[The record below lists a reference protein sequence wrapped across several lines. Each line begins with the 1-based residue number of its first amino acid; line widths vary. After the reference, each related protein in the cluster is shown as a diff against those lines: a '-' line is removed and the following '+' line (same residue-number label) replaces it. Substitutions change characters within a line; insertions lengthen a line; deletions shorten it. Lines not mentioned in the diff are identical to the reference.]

1 MLGLNLDPWCST
13 VISIIGAGRVG
24 TAAALVAL
32 LRGLDDKIVL
42 VDIVPGLAQGEALD
56 LAHAASTLGVD
67 IEIVGSEDFSA
78 IRGSSIVLV
87 TAGKPRKPGMTRE
100 QLLADNAA
108 IVADIASKIKQYAP
122 DSIVLMTTNPL
133 DAMVYVMY
141 KKLGFPRERVIGF
154 SGVLDSARLAYYASR
169 KLKVSPSSITPI
181 VVGMHGEAM
190 YPVPRLSTVGGIPL
204 TQLLSPSEIE
214 DVVRETVQA
223 GATVTKLRGYSS
235 NYAPG
240 AGLVLMAEAI
250 KRDSK
255 RTFIASVYLD
265 GEYGVSDVV
274 AEIPVILGRRGVER
288 ILELPLNDEEKQG
301 FLKSVEAVR
310 ALINALPEEY
320 RK

>member
-1 MLGLNLDPWCST
+1 M
-13 VISIIGAGRVG
+13 ISIIGTGRVG
-24 TAAALVAL
+24 TATALIAL
-32 LRGLDDKIVL
+32 LRGLDDKLVL

-56 LAHAASTLGVD
+56 LAHAASTLGIDV
-67 IEIVGSEDFSA
+67 EIIGTEDFSA
-78 IRGSSIVLV
+78 IRGSDIVLV

-122 DSIVLMTTNPL
+122 DSIVIMTTNPL

-169 KLKVSPSSITPI
+169 KLKISPSSITPI
-181 VVGMHGEAM
+181 VIGMHGEAM
-190 YPVPRLSTVGGIPL
+190 YPVPRLSTACGVPL
-204 TQLLSPSEIE
+204 TQLLSPK
-214 DVVRETVQA
+214 DVEEVVKETVQA
-223 GATVTKLRGYSS
+223 GATITKLRGYSS

-250 KRDSK
+250 KRDAK
-255 RTFIASVYLD
+255 KMFIASIYLD
-265 GEYGVSDVV
+265 GEYGVRDVV
-274 AEIPVILGRRGVER
+274 AEVPVILGRRGVER
-288 ILELPLNDEEKQG
+288 VIELPLNDEEKQG

-310 ALINALPEEY
+310 ALIDVLPEEY
-320 RK
+320 KK

>member
-1 MLGLNLDPWCST
+1 M
-13 VISIIGAGRVG
+13 ISIIGTGRVG
-24 TAAALVAL
+24 TATALIAL
-32 LRGLDDKIVL
+32 LRGLDDKLVL

-56 LAHAASTLGVD
+56 LAHAASTLGIDV
-67 IEIVGSEDFSA
+67 EIIGTEDFSA
-78 IRGSSIVLV
+78 IRGSDIVLV

-122 DSIVLMTTNPL
+122 DSIVIMTTNPL

-169 KLKVSPSSITPI
+169 KLKISPSSITPI
-181 VVGMHGEAM
+181 VIGMHGEAM
-190 YPVPRLSTVGGIPL
+190 YPVPRLSTACGVPL
-204 TQLLSPSEIE
+204 TQLLSPKDVEE
-214 DVVRETVQA
+214 VVRETVQA
-223 GATVTKLRGYSS
+223 GATITKLRGYSS

-250 KRDSK
+250 KRDAK
-255 RTFIASVYLD
+255 KMFIASIYLD
-265 GEYGVSDVV
+265 GEYGVRDVV
-274 AEIPVILGRRGVER
+274 AEVPVVLGRRGVER
-288 ILELPLNDEEKQG
+288 VIELPLNDEEKQG

-310 ALINALPEEY
+310 ALIDVLPEEY
-320 RK
+320 KK

>member
-1 MLGLNLDPWCST
+1 M
-13 VISIIGAGRVG
+13 ISIIGTGRVG
-24 TAAALVAL
+24 TATALIAL
-32 LRGLDDKIVL
+32 LRGLDDKLVL

-56 LAHAASTLGVD
+56 LAHAASTLGIDV
-67 IEIVGSEDFSA
+67 EIIGTEDFSA
-78 IRGSSIVLV
+78 IKGSDIVLV

-122 DSIVLMTTNPL
+122 DSIVIMTTNPL

-169 KLKVSPSSITPI
+169 KLKISPSSITPI
-181 VVGMHGEAM
+181 VIGMHGEAM
-190 YPVPRLSTVGGIPL
+190 YPVPRLSTACGVPL
-204 TQLLSPSEIE
+204 TQLLSPKEVE
-214 DVVRETVQA
+214 EVVKETVQA
-223 GATVTKLRGYSS
+223 GATITKLRGYSS

-250 KRDSK
+250 KRDAK
-255 RTFIASVYLD
+255 KMFIASIYLD
-265 GEYGVSDVV
+265 GEYGVRDVV
-274 AEIPVILGRRGVER
+274 AEVPVILGRKGVER
-288 ILELPLNDEEKQG
+288 VIELPLNDEEKQG

-310 ALINALPEEY
+310 ALIDALPEEY
-320 RK
+320 KK

>member
-1 MLGLNLDPWCST
+1 M
-13 VISIIGAGRVG
+13 ISIIGTGRVG
-24 TAAALVAL
+24 TATALIAL
-32 LRGLDDKIVL
+32 LRGLDDKLVL

-56 LAHAASTLGVD
+56 LAHAASTLGIDV
-67 IEIVGSEDFSA
+67 EIIGTEDFSA
-78 IRGSSIVLV
+78 IRGSDIVLV

-122 DSIVLMTTNPL
+122 DSIVIMTTNPL

-169 KLKVSPSSITPI
+169 KLKISPSSITPI
-181 VVGMHGEAM
+181 VIGMHGEAM
-190 YPVPRLSTVGGIPL
+190 YPVPRLSTACGVPL
-204 TQLLSPSEIE
+204 TQLLSPKDVEE
-214 DVVRETVQA
+214 VVRETVQA
-223 GATVTKLRGYSS
+223 GATITKLRGYSS

-250 KRDSK
+250 KRDAK
-255 RTFIASVYLD
+255 KMFIASIYLD
-265 GEYGVSDVV
+265 GEYGVRDVV
-274 AEIPVILGRRGVER
+274 AEVPVILGRRGVER
-288 ILELPLNDEEKQG
+288 VIELPLNDEEKQG

-310 ALINALPEEY
+310 ALIDALPEEY
-320 RK
+320 KK

>member
-1 MLGLNLDPWCST
+1 MENSSLWCNA
-13 VISIIGAGRVG
+13 VISIIGTGRVG
-24 TAAALVAL
+24 MATALIAM
-32 LRGLDDKIVL
+32 LRGLDDKLVL
-42 VDIVPGLAQGEALD
+42 VDVVPGLAQGEALD
-56 LAHAASTLGVD
+56 LAHAASALGVD
-67 IEIVGSEDFSA
+67 VEIVGSEDFSV
-78 IRGSSIVLV
+78 IRGSDVVLV

-108 IVADIASKIKQYAP
+108 IVVDIASKIRQYAP

-141 KKLGFPRERVIGF
+141 KRLGFPRERVIGF

-169 KLKVSPSSITPI
+169 KLKVSPSSITP
-181 VVGMHGEAM
+181 VVIGMHGEAM
-190 YPVPRLSTVGGIPL
+190 YPVPRLSTVGGVPL
-204 TQLLSPSEIE
+204 TQLLSPSEVE
-214 DVVRETVQA
+214 DVVKETVQA

-250 KRDSK
+250 KKDAK
-255 RTFIASVYLD
+255 RIFIASVYLD

-274 AEIPVILGRRGVER
+274 AEVPVVLGRRGVER
-288 ILELPLNDEEKQG
+288 IVELPLNEEERQG